1 MAQRAIGL
9 IASVPAG
16 RAVRIGRLRVD
27 FSPAGHLLDAMSV
40 TLTEGR
46 NTLVFSGDLGRD
58 DDLLMPAPQR
68 LAQADAL
75 LVESTYGNRVH
86 APEDVQAR
94 LGAIVRATA
103 ERGGSVLLP
112 SFAVGR
118 AQALLLVLQRLRRAG
133 AIPRDLQV
141 IFDSPMAEAA
151 TALYLRHRKL
161 LRITPAEA
169 RTLVERVTLVQSA
182 LQSRQL
188 ARSRWPR
195 IIISASGMAT
205 GGRVLKHL
213 EAMAPDA
220 RNHIVFPGFQVAGT
234 RGARLIAGAPEVK
247 IHGEYVPVRADVSH
261 IEGSPAMPIA
271 TASCAG
277 SAPSTPRRAR
287 PWSCTAN
294 PRRPTRCARIQDQLG
309 WPVRVPEHGSTVEV

>member
-1 MAQRAIGL
+1 
-9 IASVPAG
+9 
-16 RAVRIGRLRVD
+16 
-27 FSPAGHLLDAMSV
+27 MSV